1 MGANRIGD
9 FNMKKS
15 KQIALCSMLAAL
27 TLTMMFLGSVIWAF
41 TYVAPLAG
49 SVIMVIICDA
59 VNKKNALLTY
69 AAVSLISVFFLPDK
83 ECALT
88 YVFFFGYY
96 VIIRDNLEKI
106 KPKILSFIVK
116 LIIYNAGIIS
126 SQLILIYVF
135 GIPFDNEWG
144 KRGIVLLI
152 ALANLVFVT
161 YELMLS
167 RLIMVYDMKY
177 KNRIHKLMK

>member
-1 MGANRIGD
+1 
-9 FNMKKS
+9 MKKS

-49 SVIMVIICDA
+49 SVIMLIICDVA
-59 VNKKNALLTY
+59 NRKNAFLTY
-69 AAVSLISVFFLPDK
+69 LAISIISVFFLPDK

-96 VIIRDNLEKI
+96 VIIRDSIEKI
-106 KPKILSFIVK
+106 KPKALSFTVK
-116 LIIYNAGIIS
+116 VLIYNVGIIS
-126 SQLILIYVF
+126 SQLLLIYVF
-135 GIPFDNEWG
+135 NVPLDNSWG
-144 KRGIVLLI
+144 KWGIALLV
-152 ALANLVFVT
+152 ALANIVFLT

-167 RLIMVYDMKY
+167 RLIMLYNYKY
-177 KNRIHKLMK
+177 KKRVHNLLK

>member
-1 MGANRIGD
+1 
-9 FNMKKS
+9 
-15 KQIALCSMLAAL
+15 MLAAL

-49 SVIMVIICDA
+49 SVIMIIICDVA
-59 VNKKNALLTY
+59 NRKSAFLTY
-69 AAVSLISVFFLPDK
+69 AAVSIISVFFLPDK

-96 VIIRDNLEKI
+96 MIIRDDLGRI
-106 KPKILSFIVK
+106 KPKLLSFLIK

-126 SQLILIYVF
+126 SQLILIYVV
-135 GIPFDNEWG
+135 GIPLDNEWG
-144 KRGIVLLI
+144 KWGIALLI
-152 ALANLVFVT
+152 ALANLIFVT

-167 RLIMVYDMKY
+167 RLIIVYDMKF
-177 KNRIHKLMK
+177 KNKVHKLLK